1 MKVSRRWIF
10 KNEECN
16 KKHIHLQMSNEI
28 KIRPVYDALRNAL
41 YFLHTTEAANKF
53 GILKNKLCAIPGA
66 FDAIKPM
73 LVTYVSSTCAAG
85 HLSIITKRLDDGK
98 DVKSNVDRD
107 LIRLMT
113 EVVRFTLLEN
123 LSVRVDHIENWNGT
137 RQSGDFKY
145 QLQRKS
151 CFNFDIRTCDG
162 GGSVWREIKSTLDQ
176 NQEAGFIYGAL
187 TRAYDDAKV
196 QEKTDIARVVMQQV
210 FTPIQQTTPTVREW
224 YSMSQAKNTLT
235 CTVHRTNPAKVI
247 PNCDS
252 FIWKDSQDRKG

>member
-1 MKVSRRWIF
+1 
-10 KNEECN
+10 
-16 KKHIHLQMSNEI
+16 MSNEI

-41 YFLHTTEAANKF
+41 YFLHTTDAANKF

-85 HLSIITKRLDDGK
+85 HLSIITKSLADGK
-98 DVKSNVDRD
+98 NATGNVDRD

-137 RQSGDFKY
+137 RPSEDFKY

-151 CFNFDIRTCDG
+151 CAKFDFRTCHEPLQ
-162 GGSVWREIKSTLDQ
+162 VWREIKSALDQ
-176 NQEAGFIYGAL
+176 NEEATFLYGTL
-187 TRAYDDAKV
+187 TRAYDEAKV
-196 QEKTDIARVVMQQV
+196 KEKTDIARVVMQQV
-210 FTPIQQTTPTVREW
+210 FTPIQRATHTDREW

-235 CTVHRTNPAKVI
+235 CTVHHTSPANVI